1 MDAEVVMVNNERYRV
16 NGDVRLLQSEISA
29 FILAYT
35 TVDAPPLC
43 PEITLHLASALI
55 PIWEAR
61 EAMGTATAPPYWATA
76 WAGGQA
82 LARYV
87 LDHRESV
94 LHKSVLDLGSGSG
107 VCAIA
112 AAKAGATEVQAAE
125 LDPFALR
132 AIAMNAALNAVTIHT
147 ISTDMTANSK
157 CHWDVVLAGDLWYER
172 LFAERATA
180 WLRDLATNGCV
191 VLLGDMR
198 RNYFPKQGIEE
209 LARYSIAT
217 SVDIERDPVSTGIVW
232 RMLPSG
238 ITAVVS

>member
-1 MDAEVVMVNNERYRV
+1 M
-16 NGDVRLLQSEISA
+16 LQSEISA
-29 FILAYT
+29 FIRAHT

-43 PEITLHLASALI
+43 HEITLHLASALMS
-55 PIWEAR
+55 IWEAR

-87 LDHRESV
+87 LDHRELI
-94 LHKSVLDLGSGSG
+94 LHKRVLDLGSGSG

-112 AAKAGATEVQAAE
+112 AAKAGAAKVQAAE
-125 LDPFALR
+125 LDPFALQ

-147 ISTDMTANSK
+147 ISTDVTTDSK
-157 CHWDVVLAGDLWYER
+157 CRWDVVLAGDLWYER

-180 WLRDLATNGCV
+180 WLRDLATNGCI

-198 RNYFPKQGIEE
+198 RNYFPKLGVQE
-209 LARYSIAT
+209 LARYSVAT
-217 SVDIERDPVSTGIVW
+217 PVEIEREPVSTGVVW
-232 RMLPSG
+232 RMLPNG
-238 ITAVVS
+238 ITAAVS

>member
-1 MDAEVVMVNNERYRV
+1 M
-16 NGDVRLLQSEISA
+16 LQSEISA
-29 FILAYT
+29 FIRAHT

-43 PEITLHLASALI
+43 PEITLHLASALM

-61 EAMGTATAPPYWATA
+61 EAMGSATPPPYWATA

-87 LDHRESV
+87 LDHRRLV
-94 LHKSVLDLGSGSG
+94 LHKRVLDFGSGSG

-112 AAKAGATEVQAAE
+112 AAKAGAAKVQAAE
-125 LDPFALR
+125 LDPFGLR
-132 AIAMNAALNAVTIHT
+132 AIAMNAALNTVIVHT
-147 ISTDMTANSK
+147 ISIDMTVVTRCN
-157 CHWDVVLAGDLWYER
+157 WDVVLAGDLWYER

-180 WLRDLATNGCV
+180 WLRNLATNGCI

-209 LARYSIAT
+209 LARYSVAT
-217 SVDIERDPVSTGIVW
+217 PVEIEREPISTGVVW
-232 RMLPSG
+232 RMLPDG
-238 ITAVVS
+238 MRAAVS

>member
-1 MDAEVVMVNNERYRV
+1 MLE
-16 NGDVRLLQSEISA
+16 SEIRA
-29 FILAYT
+29 FIRAHT

-43 PEITLHLASALI
+43 PEIALHLASALM

-61 EAMGTATAPPYWATA
+61 EAMGSATAPPYWATA

-87 LDHRESV
+87 LDHRGLV
-94 LHKSVLDLGSGSG
+94 LDKRVLDLGSGSG

-112 AAKAGATEVQAAE
+112 AAKAGAAKVQAAE
-125 LDPFALR
+125 LDPFGLR

-147 ISTDMTANSK
+147 ISTDMTVVARCN
-157 CHWDVVLAGDLWYER
+157 WDVVLAGDLWYER

-180 WLRDLATNGCV
+180 WLRNLATNGCS

-198 RNYFPKQGIEE
+198 RNYFPKQGVEE
-209 LARYSIAT
+209 LASYSVAT
-217 SVDIERDPVSTGIVW
+217 PVEIEREPISTGVVW
-232 RMLPSG
+232 RMLPNG
-238 ITAVVS
+238 IAAAVS